1 MENENKCL
9 SESPIEKAIKSQG
22 YTYYYQFVNQLEQ
35 LMRSIYNLEN
45 LAHSTNERMMTFV
58 KTIKGE
64 KE

>member
-1 MENENKCL
+1 MKNERL
-9 SESPIEKAIKSQG
+9 IISGTPIEKAIKSQG
-22 YTYYYQFVNQLEQ
+22 YKYYYNFVGELEQ

-64 KE
+64 EE

>member
-9 SESPIEKAIKSQG
+9 NESPIQKALKSQG
-22 YTYYYQFVNQLEQ
+22 YRYYYEFVHQLEQ

-45 LAHSTNERMMTFV
+45 LAHSTNELMMTFV

-64 KE
+64 EE